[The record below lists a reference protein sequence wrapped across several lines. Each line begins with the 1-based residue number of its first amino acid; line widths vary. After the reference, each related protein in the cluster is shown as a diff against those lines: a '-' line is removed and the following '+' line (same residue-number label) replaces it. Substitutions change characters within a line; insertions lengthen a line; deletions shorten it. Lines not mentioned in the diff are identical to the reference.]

1 MHKYCSRHYIL
12 NAVSIQ
18 YLYWISYY
26 KKNSL
31 ILTVIRQNSSAVN
44 MDFHKG

>member
-1 MHKYCSRHYIL
+1 MYKYLSRHYFL
-12 NAVSIQ
+12 NTVSIL
-18 YLYWISYY
+18 YLYWIRYY

-31 ILTVIRQNSSAVN
+31 IVTVIRQNSSVVN